1 MKVYI
6 DSSAY
11 LSALMLHDPNNKKAV
26 EILTLIQTNKEEIVT
41 SYAVIGEILTVCSQK
56 YDRDK
61 GIKFV
66 ENIVESG
73 IEIVLESAD
82 LLKKAFR
89 IFEEIG
95 DKDVGWVDCY
105 SFAIIKTYKIEKA
118 FSFDRDF
125 KQYAK
130 VKVLGA

>member
-11 LSALMLHDPNNKKAV
+11 LSVLMLHDPNNKKAV
-26 EILTLIQTNKEEIVT
+26 EILRLILRNKEELVT
-41 SYAVIGEILTVCSQK
+41 SYAVIGEILTVSSQK

-61 GIKFV
+61 GISYV
-66 ENIVESG
+66 ENIIESG
-73 IEIVLESAD
+73 IEIVLESTD
-82 LLKKAFR
+82 LLKRAFR
-89 IFEEIG
+89 IFGEIG

-105 SFAIIKTYKIEKA
+105 SFAIIEAHKIEKA

-125 KQYAK
+125 KRYAK
-130 VKVLGA
+130 VKILGS